1 VTPAAVG
8 FDLDYTLWD
17 QGYFPRSFFDAV
29 AYPVARRVHRSPALV
44 AAVFH
49 AALERLTLHHP
60 RLFGAALEDLGV
72 QDPLLEAEL
81 VEQYHAHRPCL
92 RPYPGTRELLAW
104 LRKAGYRLFLVT
116 DGHWETQRY
125 KVEALGL
132 APCFEAMIFT
142 DELAGNQQK
151 PSPYPFLMA
160 AVRLGLNPRQC
171 VYVGDD
177 PHRDFE
183 GPRRIGIRTIGVS
196 TGPFAKLPAQGN
208 QAPDE
213 RIEALQ
219 DLRGLL

>member
-1 VTPAAVG
+1 VKPAAVG

-17 QGYFPRSFFDAV
+17 QGYFPRSFFDAM
-29 AYPVARRVHRSPALV
+29 AYPLARRLQRSPALV
-44 AAVFH
+44 ASVFH
-49 AALERLTLHHP
+49 GALERLTLHHP

-72 QDPLLEAEL
+72 QDSPLEAEL
-81 VEQYHAHRPCL
+81 VERYRAHRPYL
-92 RPYPGTRELLAW
+92 RPYPGAKDLLRW
-104 LRKAGYRLFLVT
+104 LRGAGYRLFLVT

-132 APCFEAMIFT
+132 APWFEAMVFT

-160 AVRLGLNPRQC
+160 TVRLGLSPKEC

-177 PHRDFE
+177 PLRDFE
-183 GPRRIGIRTIGVS
+183 GPKRLGIRTVGVS
-196 TGPFAKLPAQGN
+196 TGPFAGLPAQGA
-208 QAPDE
+208 QAPDH